1 MRLASLAL
9 RISIQTPLVL
19 GEQSSSGSLRSPH
32 TNPPPPRRDVAWAPA
47 TTPGVDTV
55 ASCGEDG
62 LVLIWTRRN
71 GETSWNPVQ
80 LHSFGSPVWRVSWSV
95 TGNILAVSSG
105 DSDVLLWKAALD
117 GSWVRCIDVTDTDT
131 GVTAGES

>member
-1 MRLASLAL
+1 
-9 RISIQTPLVL
+9 
-19 GEQSSSGSLRSPH
+19 
-32 TNPPPPRRDVAWAPA
+32 
-47 TTPGVDTV
+47 VDTV

-105 DSDVLLWKAALD
+105 DSDVSLWKAALD